1 MNKNILLAGAAL
13 SVVPSLVAA
22 KAPQKRVQPKQ
33 PNIIFILCDDM
44 GYGDLACYGQPYIST
59 PNIDRMAEEGMRFTQ
74 AYAGS
79 PVSAPS
85 RASIMTGQHSGH
97 GHVRGNREYWSND
110 RTVMYG
116 NNVDFAVV
124 GQEPYDP
131 QHKILPEMLKDHGY
145 TTGVFG
151 KWAGGY
157 EGSPSTPDSYI
168 QKDDVVEKHPTID
181 YQTGSIRDDF
191 DFGQLVLIRASLLH
205 EYAAKQQ
212 LTDYKW
218 AGFYDLRLYISRKA
232 QIFHLNE
239 YLYTQVETDSRKSGE
254 RQFDYVNPRNREVQ
268 IEMEQ
273 TATKHL
279 DKIGAMVDTSKYTKP
294 DYSEQDFTFEAS
306 VIIPVFNRAKTIA
319 DAVSSALAQ
328 KTTFKYNVI
337 VVDNHSTD
345 GTSAILE
352 AAAAEDKRLIH
363 IVPERTDLGIG
374 GCWNVAIDD
383 ARCGRFAVQ
392 LDSDD
397 LYSSP
402 QTLQRIVDE
411 FHKQGAAM
419 IVGSYRMCNFQLE
432 TLPPGLIVQSHL
444 HQHDYRQGCNDNV
457 GQTFCEI

>member
-157 EGSPSTPDSYI
+157 EGSPSTPD
-168 QKDDVVEKHPTID
+168 
-181 YQTGSIRDDF
+181 
-191 DFGQLVLIRASLLH
+191 
-205 EYAAKQQ
+205 
-212 LTDYKW
+212 
-218 AGFYDLRLYISRKA
+218 
-232 QIFHLNE
+232 
-239 YLYTQVETDSRKSGE
+239 
-254 RQFDYVNPRNREVQ
+254 
-268 IEMEQ
+268 
-273 TATKHL
+273 
-279 DKIGAMVDTSKYTKP
+279 
-294 DYSEQDFTFEAS
+294 
-306 VIIPVFNRAKTIA
+306 
-319 DAVSSALAQ
+319 
-328 KTTFKYNVI
+328 
-337 VVDNHSTD
+337 
-345 GTSAILE
+345 
-352 AAAAEDKRLIH
+352 KR
-363 IVPERTDLGIG
+363 G
-374 GCWNVAIDD
+374 
-383 ARCGRFAVQ
+383 
-392 LDSDD
+392 
-397 LYSSP
+397 
-402 QTLQRIVDE
+402 VDE
-411 FHKQGAAM
+411 FYGYICQFQAHL
-419 IVGSYRMCNFQLE
+419 YYPNFLNRYSRSMGDTAVVREVMEQNIQY
-432 TLPPGLIVQSHL
+432 PMFGR
-444 HQHDYRQGCNDNV
+444 DYH
-457 GQTFCEI
+457 